1 MLLVGL
7 VVGRAWIVPL
17 GAAAWAGLVL
27 NTGAIDVGDV
37 PAAALLGGV
46 NTLVGVALH
55 RALTLPFRR
64 HRAAA

>member
-7 VVGRAWIVPL
+7 VVGRVWIVPL

-27 NTGAIDVGDV
+27 LTGTIDVADV
-37 PAAALLGGV
+37 PIAALVGGV
-46 NTLVGVALH
+46 NTLVGVTVHWAL
-55 RALTLPFRR
+55 AYPFRR